1 MDFSEYSKKISNE
14 LDFHSN
20 SLVEIGNNIFLTN
33 KEIEI
38 LKSYEINYSSCNS
51 LKEILYLIEKE
62 ILENEDN
69 DDLMETSYS
78 ISERDYYYNSKK

>member
-14 LDFHSN
+14 LHTHSN
-20 SLVEIGNNIFLTN
+20 SLVVIGNNIFLPN

-69 DDLMETSYS
+69 EDLMEISYS